1 MSADSQQTVPKSR
14 PESSSTLKPAGPE
27 TLKPRKRL
35 KQERIYGLRNEKI
48 ALGYISQGGTGEMIP
63 IAAPE
68 FIPDVSSRPGC
79 VTFAAV
85 TLDEPMSSETLSA
98 HATLF
103 EELGKGGPFRVS

>member
-1 MSADSQQTVPKSR
+1 
-14 PESSSTLKPAGPE
+14 
-27 TLKPRKRL
+27 
-35 KQERIYGLRNEKI
+35 
-48 ALGYISQGGTGEMIP
+48 MIP